1 MAVGNWGVAYLLE
14 CFGEQVLNMPFKTA
28 RSAAAG
34 CVPMDFYES
43 LLDMQGP
50 KVRDT
55 TAMWKLPWTVV

>member
-1 MAVGNWGVAYLLE
+1 MKGSYFFAIIGV
-14 CFGEQVLNMPFKTA
+14 QVLNMPFKTA

-55 TAMWKLPWTVV
+55 TAMWKLPWTMV